1 MTVSGAPAPAPA
13 LPERLEIRPGYRM
26 ARVING
32 CWQLSD
38 GHRPGGV
45 DRRRAIDGLLR
56 RVDAGLTT
64 FDCAD
69 IYAGVESLLGALGRA
84 VRQRGGPE
92 IQIHTKLVPDHAALP
107 TLDRRYVERIVDRSL
122 RRLGV
127 ERLDLVQLHW
137 WHYDVPG
144 WLDAAGW
151 LDDLRRAGKVAA
163 LGVTNFDLPRLR
175 TLCDAGLPI
184 VALQLQYS
192 LLDRRPERHVV
203 DFCRSRGIALLA
215 YGTLAGGYLG
225 ARHLG
230 APDRQ
235 PSNRSLV
242 KYRLMI
248 DEAGGWARFQALL
261 VVLDDIARRH
271 GSTLSSVALRALLD
285 RPGVGA
291 AIVGTRGDEH
301 LDETL
306 AVFRMRLE
314 ASDHEL
320 LERALAE
327 LIIPPG
333 DVYDLERAPEGR
345 HARIMKTDLNAAGDT
360 GARRAVATGSTE
372 NGGGIRSDPA

>member
-1 MTVSGAPAPAPA
+1 M
-13 LPERLEIRPGYRM
+13 
-26 ARVING
+26 ING

-38 GHRPGGV
+38 DHRPGAV
-45 DRRRAIDGLLR
+45 DRRGAIDGLLR

-69 IYAGVESLLGALGRA
+69 IYTGVESLLGSLRRTL
-84 VRQRGGPE
+84 RQRGGPE

-122 RRLGV
+122 QRLGV

-137 WHYDVPG
+137 WRYDVPG
-144 WLDAAGW
+144 WLDAACW

-175 TLCDAGLPI
+175 ALCDAGLPI
-184 VALQLQYS
+184 VSVQLQYS
-192 LLDRRPERHVV
+192 LLDRRPERNVV
-203 DFCRSRGIALLA
+203 AFCRARGIALLA

-230 APDRQ
+230 APDRE

-248 DEAGGWARFQALL
+248 DEAGGWQRFQALL
-261 VVLDDIARRH
+261 AVLDGIARRH
-271 GSTLSSVALRALLD
+271 GTSLSTVALRALLD

-306 AVFRMRLE
+306 AVFRLQLE
-314 ASDHEL
+314 ASDRIQL
-320 LERALAE
+320 DRALE
-327 LIIPPG
+327 QLTVPPG
-333 DVYDLERAPEGR
+333 DVYDLERATEGR
-345 HARIMKTDLNAAGDT
+345 HARIMKTDLNAVGDPPP
-360 GARRAVATGSTE
+360 RRPAATDSRK
-372 NGGGIRSDPA
+372 GGGIRSDLA